1 MRTLMILAILAG
13 CASKKPEAKA
23 PANAAPAAAEPRKE
37 IKQDTD
43 KDAAPKETKRNSD
56 PCEGGQ

>member
-1 MRTLMILAILAG
+1 MRTLVILAILAG

-23 PANAAPAAAEPRKE
+23 PANAAPAAEPRKE
-37 IKQDTD
+37 TKDNAD
-43 KDAAPKETKRNSD
+43 KDAAPKETKRRSD